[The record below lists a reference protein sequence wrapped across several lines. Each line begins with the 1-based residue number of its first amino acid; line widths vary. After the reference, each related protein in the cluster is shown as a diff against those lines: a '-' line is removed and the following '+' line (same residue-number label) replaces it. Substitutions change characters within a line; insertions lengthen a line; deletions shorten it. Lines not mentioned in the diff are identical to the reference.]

1 MAQMSNNP
9 VLVTAALPYS
19 NGTLHV
25 GHIAGAYLPAD
36 IYVRFL
42 RARGRNVKFIC
53 GSDDHGVA
61 ILISAEKEG
70 KTPAQVAQFYH
81 AKQAQ
86 DFKDL
91 GISFDIYSSTSRNPY
106 HAEISQQFFKTLHA
120 KGHFEKQT
128 TMQFFDESRKMFL
141 ADRFVRGT
149 CGYCGTPDQNGDQ
162 CEQCGKVLDT
172 ETLKDARSALSN
184 TTASVR
190 PTVHWFLDLSHSENE
205 VSAWLQQATLRDHTR
220 NYVQGLLS
228 TGLVKRSMT
237 RDISWGIP
245 VPLDDPDAA
254 GKVLYVWFDAPI
266 GYISNTR
273 ELLADDPKGLD
284 IWWRN
289 SDTEIFHFIGE
300 DNTIFHAVIWI
311 AMLKL
316 EGSYTLP
323 RGVIVNQYVN
333 LQLAGQSEAA
343 KISKSRGHAIGIRDY
358 LDHGGNPDALRYYLT
373 AIAPENS
380 RSVYKPQDLEQRL
393 SSELANTLGNF
404 VHRVLTFTRK
414 YFGETVPAI
423 DPSLV
428 GERDRQLGV
437 SMQDCFT
444 KTTELLESFCF
455 KVALETIMEFARECN
470 RYIDE
475 KAPWSARKSD
485 PEGAKVSLVTAISAI
500 KFFTV
505 VLDPFIPHTTK
516 RMREFLNLAPGI
528 IWEDALKTLPA
539 GHALSEPSVLFP
551 KPEIAP
557 AA

>member
-1 MAQMSNNP
+1 MSNNP
-9 VLVTAALPYS
+9 VLITAALPYS

-42 RARGRNVKFIC
+42 RARGRDVKFIC

-61 ILISAEKEG
+61 IMISAEKEG
-70 KTPAQVAQFYH
+70 KTPAQVAEYYH

-86 DFKDL
+86 DFRDL
-91 GISFDIYSSTSRNPY
+91 GISFDIYSSTSRNPF
-106 HAEISQQFFKTLHA
+106 HAEISQQFFKSLYA
-120 KGHFEKQT
+120 KGQFEKQT
-128 TMQFFDESRKMFL
+128 TLQFFDESRKMFL

-149 CGYCGTPDQNGDQ
+149 CGYCGAKDQNGDQ

-172 ETLKDARSALSN
+172 DSLKEARSALSN
-184 TTASVR
+184 TPASVR
-190 PTVHWFLDLSHSENE
+190 PTVHWFLDLSHSEKD
-205 VSAWLQQATLRDHTR
+205 VSQWLQSATLRDHTR

-228 TGLVKRSMT
+228 SGLVKRSMT

-273 ELLADDPKGLD
+273 ELLADDPKALD
-284 IWWRN
+284 KWWHN
-289 SDTEIFHFIGE
+289 PNTEIFHFIGE

-311 AMLKL
+311 AMLKS
-316 EGSYTLP
+316 EGTYTLP

-333 LQLAGQSEAA
+333 LQLAGQNEAA
-343 KISKSRGHAIGIRDY
+343 KISKSRGHAIAIRDY
-358 LDHGGNPDALRYYLT
+358 LDQGGNVDALRYYLT

-380 RSVYKPQDLEQRL
+380 RSVYKPEDLEQRL
-393 SSELANTLGNF
+393 ASELANTLGNF

-423 DPSLV
+423 DSALV
-428 GERDRQLGV
+428 AERDKQLRA
-437 SMQDCFT
+437 SMQTCFT
-444 KTTELLESFCF
+444 RSTELLEGFCF

-475 KAPWSARKSD
+475 KAPWSARKTD
-485 PEGAKVSLVTAISAI
+485 PEGAKVSLVTAIAAI
-500 KFFTV
+500 KFFAV
-505 VLDPFIPHTTK
+505 VLEPFIPHTTT
-516 RMREFLNLAPGI
+516 RIREFLNLAPNLK
-528 IWEDALKTLPA
+528 WSDAMAEIPA
-539 GHALSEPSVLFP
+539 GHAISEPSVLFP
-551 KPEIAP
+551 KRESVET
-557 AA
+557 

>member
-1 MAQMSNNP
+1 MSNNP
-9 VLVTAALPYS
+9 ILVTAALPYS

-42 RARGRNVKFIC
+42 RARGRDVKFIC

-61 ILISAEKEG
+61 IMISAEKEG
-70 KTPAQVAQFYH
+70 KTPAEVAKYYH
-81 AKQAQ
+81 AKQSE
-86 DFKDL
+86 DFRDI

-106 HAEISQQFFKTLHA
+106 HAEISQEMFKVLHA
-120 KGHFEKQT
+120 KGQFEKKST
-128 TMQFFDESRKMFL
+128 LQFYDESRKMFL

-172 ETLKDARSALSN
+172 ETLKDAVSALSN
-184 TTASVR
+184 TPASVKS
-190 PTVHWFLDLSHSENE
+190 TVHWFLDLSTSENE
-205 VSAWLQQATLRDHTR
+205 VSKWLQTAILREHTR

-245 VPLDDPDAA
+245 VPLDDPDAK

-273 ELLADDPKGLD
+273 ELLADDPKALD
-284 IWWRN
+284 KWWRN
-289 SDTEIFHFIGE
+289 PQTEIFHFIGE

-311 AMLKL
+311 AMLKS

-333 LQLAGQSEAA
+333 LQLAGQAEAA

-358 LDHGGNPDALRYYLT
+358 LDSGGNVDALRYYLT

-380 RSVYKPQDLEQRL
+380 RSVYKPEDLDQRL

-414 YFGETVPAI
+414 YFGEAVPEI
-423 DPSLV
+423 DATLIA
-428 GERDRQLGV
+428 ERDKQLHGT
-437 SMQDCFT
+437 MQASFAQIT
-444 KTTELLESFCF
+444 QHLEGFNF
-455 KVALETIMEFARECN
+455 KLALETIMEFARECN

-475 KAPWSARKSD
+475 KAPWSARKND
-485 PEGAKVSLVTAISAI
+485 PEGAKVSLVTAINAI
-500 KFFTV
+500 RFLSV
-505 VLDPFIPHTTK
+505 VLDPFIPFTTSK
-516 RMREFLNLAPGI
+516 IRNFLNLDETNQ
-528 IWEDALKTLPA
+528 WDAALVPLTA
-539 GHALSEPSVLFP
+539 GHPLREPAVLFP
-551 KPEIAP
+551 KPESTAK
-557 AA
+557 

>member
-1 MAQMSNNP
+1 MSNKP

-61 ILISAEKEG
+61 IMISAEKEG
-70 KTPAQVAQFYH
+70 KTPAQVAQHYH

-91 GISFDIYSSTSRNPY
+91 GISFDIYSSTSRNPF
-106 HAEISQQFFKTLHA
+106 HTEISQQFFKTLHA
-120 KGHFEKQT
+120 KGQFEKKT
-128 TMQFFDESRKMFL
+128 TMQFYDESRKMFL

-184 TTASVR
+184 TPASVR
-190 PTVHWFLDLSHSENE
+190 PTVHWFLDLSHSEKD
-205 VSAWLQQATLRDHTR
+205 VSAWLQQAKLRDHTR
-220 NYVQGLLS
+220 SYVQGLLS

-273 ELLADDPKGLD
+273 ELLASDPTALD
-284 IWWRN
+284 KWWRN
-289 SDTEIFHFIGE
+289 PDTEIFHFIGE

-311 AMLKL
+311 AMLKS
-316 EGSYTLP
+316 EGTYTLP

-358 LDHGGNPDALRYYLT
+358 LESGGNVDALRYYLT

-380 RSVYKPQDLEQRL
+380 RSVYKPEDLEQRL

-414 YFGETVPAI
+414 YFGEAVPVI
-423 DPSLV
+423 DSALI
-428 GERDRQLGV
+428 GERDQQLEA
-437 SMQDCFT
+437 SMRSCFAQV
-444 KTTELLESFCF
+444 TEQLEGFCF

-475 KAPWSARKSD
+475 KAPWSARKND
-485 PEGAKVSLVTAISAI
+485 PEGAKISLVMALAAI
-500 KFFTV
+500 KFLAV
-505 VLDPFIPHTTK
+505 VLDPFIPHTTE
-516 RMREFLNLAPGI
+516 RIRGFLNLGSESR
-528 IWEDALKTLPA
+528 WDDALSALAA
-539 GHALSEPSVLFP
+539 GHALNEPIVLFP
-551 KPEIAP
+551 KADV
-557 AA
+557 AGK